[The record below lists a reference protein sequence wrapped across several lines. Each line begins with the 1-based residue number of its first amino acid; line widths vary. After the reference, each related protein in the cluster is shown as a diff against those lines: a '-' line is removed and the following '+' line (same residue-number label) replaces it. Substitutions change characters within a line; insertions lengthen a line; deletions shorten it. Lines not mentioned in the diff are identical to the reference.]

1 MAGMGRSAGQ
11 AGIQIQQFVGQVQA
25 GQSPML
31 ALSQQAA
38 DLGIVLGAPLLG
50 AITGIAASFA
60 GVLLP
65 SLFDTKTSTE
75 ELIEA
80 QESLSEILDTNSDN
94 ILTFTDKIK
103 GLVSENEELARIEI
117 AAGINDASKAISSA
131 TNQIR
136 EASGEYVSWADDVES
151 VSAGLYQLGVVA
163 ERTGLTQ
170 VGLIDNVSDSYEGQ
184 VAGIGEISRYV
195 SNLSDELKIST
206 ADALELTGSLAN
218 FGGSESEVDALTN
231 ALASVGESSGK
242 SNSAFANFASSL
254 TDSLLAIDSSI
265 EKTKLLKTAL
275 SNIGVVTDETAL
287 KVEKITELYK
297 AKTSVL
303 DINKE
308 QMAVNIALQQAG
320 VAAGSREAE
329 QIESVISAYYN
340 KKDAIASEIQHQN
353 ELATATAAAEA
364 KKKKRSECL

>member
-1 MAGMGRSAGQ
+1 M
-11 AGIQIQQFVGQVQA
+11 
-25 GQSPML
+25 
-31 ALSQQAA
+31 
-38 DLGIVLGAPLLG
+38 
-50 AITGIAASFA
+50 
-60 GVLLP
+60 
-65 SLFDTKTSTE
+65 
-75 ELIEA
+75 
-80 QESLSEILDTNSDN
+80 
-94 ILTFTDKIK
+94 
-103 GLVSENEELARIEI
+103 ARIEI

-329 QIESVISAYYN
+329 QIESVVSAYYN